1 MDSHG
6 KYRGSPTRSRNYATH
21 VRFLK
26 RNRLAHFALDCGTAV
41 IVSVNIR
48 AIRNVQTELKSTVLL
63 IGRVTSCQPKLITS
77 LRIPAAKIPV
87 LGRKVDILL

>member
-6 KYRGSPTRSRNYATH
+6 KYHASPTRSRNYATH

-26 RNRLAHFALDCGTAV
+26 RNWRAHFALDCGTAV

-48 AIRNVQTELKSTVLL
+48 AIRNVQTELKSTVHKPVERS
-63 IGRVTSCQPKLITS
+63 GRMT
-77 LRIPAAKIPV
+77 
-87 LGRKVDILL
+87 